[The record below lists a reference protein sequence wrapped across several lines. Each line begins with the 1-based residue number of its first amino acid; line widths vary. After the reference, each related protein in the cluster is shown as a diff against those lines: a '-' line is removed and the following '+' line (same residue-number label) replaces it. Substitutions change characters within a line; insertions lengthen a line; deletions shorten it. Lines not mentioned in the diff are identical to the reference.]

1 MWVWRGGWGCPI
13 DMAESKKTLSGV
25 FQKQKHSK
33 KKNCN
38 QLHAIFLIKS
48 KSSQVNILILDFYLL
63 ELSNYKQ
70 TKTKQK

>member
-25 FQKQKHSK
+25 FQEQKHNK

-48 KSSQVNILILDFYLL
+48 KSSQVKSSKYFDIRFLFVGAI
-63 ELSNYKQ
+63 
-70 TKTKQK
+70 